1 MKLVLKILAL
11 PVLFVVKV
19 ICILGNLLTNV
30 VSYVIGLLLL
40 VIGGSAIYCIV
51 KALWQ
56 SLLILVVLGIA
67 TIAAVFLLVWAVMKV
82 ENIGESLGA
91 FILVGLGMWL
101 ICDSDD
107 GAKEVINHPEKIDI
121 DNSRII
127 EPVEAIITGFAL
139 SVDSV
144 SVCLGYGAAGKN
156 SVVLP
161 VLVTVFQIIF
171 LYGGIIMSKKIR
183 LKTKVNC
190 ITLISGLIIMIIG
203 LYKLVPFFS

>member
-67 TIAAVFLLVWAVMKV
+67 TIAAVFLLL
-82 ENIGESLGA
+82 GCYESREYWRKSGS
-91 FILVGLGMWL
+91 IYQ
-101 ICDSDD
+101 
-107 GAKEVINHPEKIDI
+107 VI
-121 DNSRII
+121 R
-127 EPVEAIITGFAL
+127 
-139 SVDSV
+139 
-144 SVCLGYGAAGKN
+144 
-156 SVVLP
+156 
-161 VLVTVFQIIF
+161 
-171 LYGGIIMSKKIR
+171 
-183 LKTKVNC
+183 
-190 ITLISGLIIMIIG
+190 
-203 LYKLVPFFS
+203 

>member
-91 FILVGLGMWL
+91 FILVGLGIWL
-101 ICDSDD
+101 VCDSDD
-107 GAKEVINHPEKIDI
+107 GAKDVINHPEKIDI

-144 SVCLGYGAAGKN
+144 SVCLGYGASGKN

-161 VLVTVFQIIF
+161 ILVTLFQIIF
-171 LYGGIIMSKKIR
+171 LYGGIIMYKKN
-183 LKTKVNC
+183 KTRKQE
-190 ITLISGLIIMIIG
+190 
-203 LYKLVPFFS
+203 

>member
-67 TIAAVFLLVWAVMKV
+67 TIAAVFLLVWAVMNHDAARHDASGDADAL
-82 ENIGESLGA
+82 EIILRRIEILGDFA
-91 FILVGLGMWL
+91 CRGRHLV
-101 ICDSDD
+101 
-107 GAKEVINHPEKIDI
+107 
-121 DNSRII
+121 
-127 EPVEAIITGFAL
+127 
-139 SVDSV
+139 
-144 SVCLGYGAAGKN
+144 AG
-156 SVVLP
+156 
-161 VLVTVFQIIF
+161 
-171 LYGGIIMSKKIR
+171 GGIGVDAEFPQCGER
-183 LKTKVNC
+183 LA
-190 ITLISGLIIMIIG
+190 S
-203 LYKLVPFFS
+203 

>member
-91 FILVGLGMWL
+91 FIISEKSHRPVAFSFWEG
-101 ICDSDD
+101 SDGNGSD
-107 GAKEVINHPEKIDI
+107 KIDCTPC
-121 DNSRII
+121 
-127 EPVEAIITGFAL
+127 E
-139 SVDSV
+139 
-144 SVCLGYGAAGKN
+144 
-156 SVVLP
+156 
-161 VLVTVFQIIF
+161 
-171 LYGGIIMSKKIR
+171 
-183 LKTKVNC
+183 
-190 ITLISGLIIMIIG
+190 
-203 LYKLVPFFS
+203 

>member
-67 TIAAVFLLVWAVMKV
+67 TIAAVFLLV
-82 ENIGESLGA
+82 LGL
-91 FILVGLGMWL
+91 FIRRTRR
-101 ICDSDD
+101 
-107 GAKEVINHPEKIDI
+107 H
-121 DNSRII
+121 SRS
-127 EPVEAIITGFAL
+127 EEHTSEL
-139 SVDSV
+139 QSH
-144 SVCLGYGAAGKN
+144 
-156 SVVLP
+156 
-161 VLVTVFQIIF
+161 
-171 LYGGIIMSKKIR
+171 
-183 LKTKVNC
+183 
-190 ITLISGLIIMIIG
+190 
-203 LYKLVPFFS
+203 

>member
-67 TIAAVFLLVWAVMKV
+67 TIAVVFLLV
-82 ENIGESLGA
+82 GCYESREYRRKSGR
-91 FILVGLGMWL
+91 IYQ
-101 ICDSDD
+101 
-107 GAKEVINHPEKIDI
+107 VI
-121 DNSRII
+121 R
-127 EPVEAIITGFAL
+127 
-139 SVDSV
+139 
-144 SVCLGYGAAGKN
+144 
-156 SVVLP
+156 
-161 VLVTVFQIIF
+161 
-171 LYGGIIMSKKIR
+171 
-183 LKTKVNC
+183 
-190 ITLISGLIIMIIG
+190 
-203 LYKLVPFFS
+203 